1 MVMSLRQGDTAVAAA
16 VPAGRRAGELS
27 GAAPLYGR
35 YLVHGLA
42 AGALSG
48 YVS

>member
-1 MVMSLRQGDTAVAAA
+1 VV
-16 VPAGRRAGELS
+16 V
-27 GAAPLYGR
+27 LYLAFQR

-48 YVS
+48 T